1 MAFLTQEEF
10 HSALKG
16 CANDDVEYNN
26 SKMLNS
32 LLKMGNL
39 CDLNDLYTAQD
50 VFFLFEIIETRF

>member
-1 MAFLTQEEF
+1 MAFFTQDEF

-16 CANDDVEYNN
+16 CADDDVEYNN

-39 CDLNDLYTAQD
+39 SDLNDLYNAQD
-50 VFFLFEIIETRF
+50 VFFLCEIIETRF

>member
-1 MAFLTQEEF
+1 MAFFTQDEF

-16 CANDDVEYNN
+16 SADDDVEYKN

-39 CDLNDLYTAQD
+39 SDLNDLYIAQD
-50 VFFLFEIIETRF
+50 VFFLCEIIEKKF

>member
-1 MAFLTQEEF
+1 MAFFTQDEF

-16 CANDDVEYNN
+16 CADDDVEYKN

-39 CDLNDLYTAQD
+39 SDLNDLYIAQD
-50 VFFLFEIIETRF
+50 VFFLCEMIEKKF